1 MNKLLACEIG
11 NYDAKF
17 MTRENALKELIESK
31 GGKNIDDGSVL
42 NILNIVAPA
51 KERRSLGGVKSL
63 INLLDVTI
71 TTSEESACGHY
82 FVGGLALKEGSQI
95 FKPTREDEKSKNPTT
110 LVIMLTTLAFALF
123 DPKEPTKKE
132 IVNLGTLLP
141 TEEYFKDG
149 YAVEFVNKLTGE
161 HKVKFNDPA
170 FQGGEITIKIN
181 NVELLPEGA
190 AGQTATTFDWNGEAF
205 DKDYVTKSVMNIDIG
220 SIDTD
225 ISIMQEG
232 EFISK
237 GFFGIKGG
245 TTEVLRSISNE
256 IKEKHGYGLDTH
268 RLDYHVRSKKPIL
281 MGTKSVPDTEIADM
295 VDKHYAKNAWIL
307 SNKITEELQDRLI
320 EKHQLNE
327 VNLIGGGPEFFE
339 KGFKKHFETG
349 YMKIQVPKNA
359 RFKNVEGVL
368 KSLIF
373 KATETDE
380 AEGEIFD
387 QQTKS

>member
-17 MTRENALKELIESK
+17 MTRETSLKELIESK
-31 GGKNIDDGSVL
+31 GGKVIDDGSVL
-42 NILNIVAPA
+42 NILNVVAPA
-51 KERRSLGGVKSL
+51 KERRSLGGVKASL

-71 TTSEESACGHY
+71 DTKEKAACGHY

-110 LVIMLTTLAFALF
+110 LVLMLTTLAFALF

-132 IVNLGTLLP
+132 IINLGTLLP

-149 YAVEFVNKLTGE
+149 YATDFIKKLKGE

-170 FQGGEITIKIN
+170 FQGSEITIKVN
-181 NVELLPEGA
+181 DVELLPEGA

-205 DKDYVTKSVMNIDIG
+205 DKDYATKTIMNIDIG

-225 ISIMQEG
+225 ISIMEEG

-256 IKEKHGYGLDTH
+256 IKEHHGYGIDTH

-281 MGTKSVPDTEIADM
+281 IGSKSVTDVPEIAER
-295 VDKHYAKNAWIL
+295 HYDQNAWIL
-307 SNKITEELQDRLI
+307 SNKLTEELQDRLI
-320 EKHQLNE
+320 EKQQLNE
-327 VNLIGGGPEFFE
+327 VNLIGGGPEFYE
-339 KGFKKHFETG
+339 KGFKRHFESG
-349 YMKIQVPKNA
+349 YMKIKVPKNP

-373 KATETDE
+373 RTTETDKT
-380 AEGEIFD
+380 EGEIFD
-387 QQTKS
+387 ETKS